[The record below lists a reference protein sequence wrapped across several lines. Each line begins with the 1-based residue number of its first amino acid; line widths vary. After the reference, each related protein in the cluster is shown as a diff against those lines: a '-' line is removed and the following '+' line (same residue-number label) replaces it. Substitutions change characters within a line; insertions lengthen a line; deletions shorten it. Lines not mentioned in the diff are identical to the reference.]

1 MSGQVVAVI
10 LLAAL
15 LHAGW
20 NAIVKAGKDA
30 FLTSVLVASGAA
42 LISALALPFLP
53 PPDRASWPMML
64 VTTLIHYVYYGLMTA
79 AYRNGD
85 MSLTY
90 PLMRGSAPLLVA
102 LASGPLLGEHLKPL
116 QFAAVAIISGGILSM
131 ALAHRRTAPSAT
143 SSVALPESGIAPNAE
158 SLQTGGAAPNA
169 VATAVGAAT
178 ATTAG
183 AAALVRAAAIRHR
196 SAVLY
201 ALLNAGVI
209 ASYTLVDGIGARR
222 SGSPVAYT
230 MWLFVFTAAGLLAWT
245 LLRRRDGFAA
255 YAATH
260 WRVAALGGAGTLGS
274 YALSLW
280 AMTVAPVA
288 AVAALRETAILFAA
302 AIAAFFL
309 REKVS
314 RQRCAAIVLI
324 ACGAALMRYA

>member
-1 MSGQVVAVI
+1 MSGQVVALI

-20 NAIVKAGKDA
+20 NALVKAGKDA

-42 LISALALPFLP
+42 VISLAALPFLP
-53 PPDRASWPMML
+53 APAPASWPML
-64 VTTLIHYVYYGLMTA
+64 FATTVIHYFYYGLMSA
-79 AYRNGD
+79 AYRHGD

-102 LASGPLLGEHLKPL
+102 LASAPLLGERLTAM
-116 QFAAVAIISGGILSM
+116 QFAAVACISGGIFGM
-131 ALAHRRTAPSAT
+131 AFAHRRT
-143 SSVALPESGIAPNAE
+143 
-158 SLQTGGAAPNA
+158 TG
-169 VATAVGAAT
+169 T
-178 ATTAG
+178 G
-183 AAALVRAAAIRHR
+183 AAAASTAAPQQHGR
-196 SAVLY
+196 AVLY
-201 ALLNAGVI
+201 ALLNAITI
-209 ASYTLVDGIGARR
+209 ACYTLVDGVGARR

-245 LLRRRDGFAA
+245 LLRRRAQLA
-255 YAATH
+255 PYAAAH

-280 AMTVAPVA
+280 AMTMAPVA

-302 AIAAFFL
+302 AIAVFFL
-309 REKVS
+309 REKIS
-314 RQRCAAIVLI
+314 PRRYAAIALI

>member
-1 MSGQVVAVI
+1 MSGFVVAVI
-10 LLAAL
+10 LFAAL

-20 NAIVKAGKDA
+20 NALVKAGKDA

-42 LISALALPFLP
+42 LISLLALPFLP
-53 PPDRASWPMML
+53 APDRASWPMMF
-64 VTTLIHYVYYGLMTA
+64 VTTVIHYIYYGLMTA

-102 LASGPLLGEHLKPL
+102 LASAPLLGEALTPL

-131 ALAHRRTAPSAT
+131 ALAHRRTAAAT
-143 SSVALPESGIAPNAE
+143 PDAHAMSE
-158 SLQTGGAAPNA
+158 GGAAP
-169 VATAVGAAT
+169 GAAVST
-178 ATTAG
+178 PAATIPG
-183 AAALVRAAAIRHR
+183 AVPARAAAPRHR
-196 SAVLY
+196 RAVLY

-245 LLRRRDGFAA
+245 LLRRRSGFTA
-255 YAATH
+255 YAAKN

-302 AIAAFFL
+302 AIAVFFL

-314 RQRCAAIVLI
+314 RQRYIAIALI

>member
-1 MSGQVVAVI
+1 MSGQVVALI

-20 NAIVKAGKDA
+20 NALVKAGKDA

-42 LISALALPFLP
+42 VISLAALPFLP
-53 PPDRASWPMML
+53 APAPASWPML
-64 VTTLIHYVYYGLMTA
+64 FATTVIHYFYYGLMSA
-79 AYRNGD
+79 AYRHGD

-102 LASGPLLGEHLKPL
+102 LASAPLLDEQLTAM
-116 QFAAVAIISGGILSM
+116 QFAAG
-131 ALAHRRTAPSAT
+131 
-143 SSVALPESGIAPNAE
+143 
-158 SLQTGGAAPNA
+158 
-169 VATAVGAAT
+169 
-178 ATTAG
+178 AG
-183 AAALVRAAAIRHR
+183 AAAASTAAPQQHGR
-196 SAVLY
+196 AVLY
-201 ALLNAGVI
+201 ALLNAITI
-209 ASYTLVDGIGARR
+209 ACYTLVDGVGARR

-245 LLRRRDGFAA
+245 LLRRRAQLAA
-255 YAATH
+255 YAAAH

-280 AMTVAPVA
+280 AMTMAPVA

-302 AIAAFFL
+302 AIAVFFL
-309 REKVS
+309 REKIS
-314 RQRCAAIVLI
+314 PRRYAAIALI